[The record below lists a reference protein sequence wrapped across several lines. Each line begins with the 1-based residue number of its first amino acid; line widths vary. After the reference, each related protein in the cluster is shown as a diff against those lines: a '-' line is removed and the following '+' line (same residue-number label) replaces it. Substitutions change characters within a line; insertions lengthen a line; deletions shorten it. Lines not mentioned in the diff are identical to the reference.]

1 MFLWLA
7 TGALLSVSVVHAC
20 SWTYTI
26 WSIRSKPAD
35 PLFRFEQNGKA
46 GYIDAT
52 GKIVVRP
59 TYPGGSNFLGE
70 FHEGLL
76 AVRDERGARYVDR
89 SGKVVFRTDARFS
102 SQFFEGLAA
111 ASSESSRWGFID
123 RTGRFT
129 VPPQYYEVEAFSEGI
144 ARISVTGEVGS
155 TGYIDKTGQFVIPPS
170 LTYGSSFHE
179 DRAAVIISG
188 PCRITNG
195 GSCER
200 PEFKP
205 TGDYASYDCRYA
217 IVDKSGKP
225 VSDLRF
231 DDAMDFSEGLAP
243 VRMGQHWGYVDRSG
257 QIAIPVKFEW
267 AEPFTEGFAVAKKDG
282 KFGFIDHAGI
292 FVITPRFDAAEG
304 FSDGRALVSSNHGL
318 TKWTYW
324 FIDKTGNPAF
334 PGEFAV
340 AASFNY
346 GLAHVALSGE
356 RRFAWIN
363 TSGKPIFSY
372 VAR

>member
-89 SGKVVFRTDARFS
+89 SGKVVFRTDSRFS
-102 SQFFEGLAA
+102 SDFFEGLAA

-195 GSCER
+195 RVLRNDPNSSQ
-200 PEFKP
+200 PETMP
-205 TGDYASYDCRYA
+205 ATIA
-217 IVDKSGKP
+217 
-225 VSDLRF
+225 
-231 DDAMDFSEGLAP
+231 AMPS
-243 VRMGQHWGYVDRSG
+243 
-257 QIAIPVKFEW
+257 
-267 AEPFTEGFAVAKKDG
+267 
-282 KFGFIDHAGI
+282 
-292 FVITPRFDAAEG
+292 
-304 FSDGRALVSSNHGL
+304 
-318 TKWTYW
+318 WTR
-324 FIDKTGNPAF
+324 
-334 PGEFAV
+334 
-340 AASFNY
+340 AASPFQTS
-346 GLAHVALSGE
+346 ALTTP
-356 RRFAWIN
+356 WISPKGWRPSEWVN
-363 TSGKPIFSY
+363 IGAT
-372 VAR
+372 